1 VDQGVLVYFGIVLGI
16 LVLALVR
23 AYLDKRPKWKAFFG
37 FLGGLEVAVIGLL
50 LGALIFFGCL
60 QIFLRNVFHSGIIWA
75 DPLMR
80 HIVLWLGCL
89 GGVMA
94 TARIRHISIDIF
106 SRFLPGPLQSF
117 RDKIV
122 YLATAA
128 IASVLGMAALRLVVD
143 EKEFGE
149 QAFLNIDVWMLQM
162 IIPVAFFLI
171 AYRSFLNVFLGRKA
185 KPVDWE
191 EVHGAQGVSEP

>member
-1 VDQGVLVYFGIVLGI
+1 
-16 LVLALVR
+16 
-23 AYLDKRPKWKAFFG
+23 
-37 FLGGLEVAVIGLL
+37 
-50 LGALIFFGCL
+50 
-60 QIFLRNVFHSGIIWA
+60 
-75 DPLMR
+75 
-80 HIVLWLGCL
+80 
-89 GGVMA
+89 
-94 TARIRHISIDIF
+94 
-106 SRFLPGPLQSF
+106 
-117 RDKIV
+117 
-122 YLATAA
+122 
-128 IASVLGMAALRLVVD
+128 MAALRLVVD

>member
-1 VDQGVLVYFGIVLGI
+1 MSQGVLAYFGVVLGI
-16 LVLALVR
+16 LILAVIR
-23 AYLDKRPKWKAFFG
+23 AYLDKRPKWKAFFA
-37 FLGGLEVAVIGLL
+37 FLGGAEVTVIALL

-89 GGVMA
+89 GGAMA
-94 TARIRHISIDIF
+94 TTRIRHISIDIF
-106 SRFLPGPLQSF
+106 SRFLPGPLHAF

-122 YLATAA
+122 YLATALVSS
-128 IASVLGMAALRLVVD
+128 ILGMAALRLVID

-149 QAFLNIDVWMLQM
+149 RAFLNIDVWMLQM
-162 IIPVAFFLI
+162 IIPFAFFLI
-171 AYRSFLNVFLGRKA
+171 AYRSLLNTFLGRKA
-185 KPVDWE
+185 RPLDWE
-191 EVHGAQGVSEP
+191 EGPGAKGVSEP

>member
-1 VDQGVLVYFGIVLGI
+1 VYFGIVLGI

-37 FLGGLEVAVIGLL
+37 FLGGLEVAIIGLL

-60 QIFLRNVFHSGIIWA
+60 QIFLRNVFHSGLIWA

-106 SRFLPGPLQSF
+106 SRFLPDPLEAI
-117 RDKIV
+117 RDKII

-128 IASVLGMAALRLVVD
+128 ISSVLGIAALRLVVD

-149 QAFLNIDVWMLQM
+149 RAFLNIDVWMLQM

-171 AYRSFLNVFLGRKA
+171 AYRSFLNMFLGRKA
-185 KPVDWE
+185 RPIDWE
-191 EVHGAQGVSEP
+191 EVPGADVAREQ